1 MELTT
6 INHYAGAALAGS
18 WTAPES
24 LAGPENLAGAK
35 APPKARVEKLA
46 WAKVENLAGAFGET
60 VLRRGL
66 HPAPAIPTII
76 VFSFS
81 LLFVLYVASYY
92 FFLN

>member
-35 APPKARVEKLA
+35 APPKARVEKL
-46 WAKVENLAGAFGET
+46 EG
-60 VLRRGL
+60 
-66 HPAPAIPTII
+66 
-76 VFSFS
+76 
-81 LLFVLYVASYY
+81 
-92 FFLN
+92 